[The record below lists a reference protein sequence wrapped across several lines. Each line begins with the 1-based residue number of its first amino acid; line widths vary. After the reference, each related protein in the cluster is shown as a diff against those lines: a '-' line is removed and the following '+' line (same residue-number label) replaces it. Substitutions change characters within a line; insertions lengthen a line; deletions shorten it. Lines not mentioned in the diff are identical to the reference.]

1 MTIRYPVPLQ
11 RGDRIGVTS
20 PSSGVP
26 SDLHPRLDFC
36 LEQLR
41 RRGYEVVVGQCMDG
55 TGPTSASGRER
66 AEELTAMLTDPDIR
80 AVVPPWG
87 GELAVETLPHLDM
100 AAIAASDLTWVVG
113 YSDVSTLLLA
123 LTTMTGT
130 ATVHA
135 PNLMDFPYRVPQPL
149 ASWLDVVALPAG
161 ESVIQGATTHHRS
174 SGFDRWQDE
183 PTLDEYTLDVPGT
196 WSLLDPAAGDVRV
209 SGRLI
214 GGCIETVGMLAG
226 TAYGDLDAFA
236 RDHAPEGLIV
246 YVEAAENG
254 AFTIARDLWRMRLA
268 GWLDRANAV
277 LVGRTAAPDAP
288 GFTQRDAVLSA
299 LADLDVPVVTDVDF
313 GHVPPQLVLVNG
325 AMTDLTITGATKT
338 ITQHL
343 S

>member
-1 MTIRYPVPLQ
+1 
-11 RGDRIGVTS
+11 
-20 PSSGVP
+20 
-26 SDLHPRLDFC
+26 
-36 LEQLR
+36 
-41 RRGYEVVVGQCMDG
+41 MDG

-100 AAIAASDLTWVVG
+100 AAIAASDLTWLVG

-149 ASWLDVVALPAG
+149 ASWLDVAALPAG
-161 ESVIQGATTHHRS
+161 EAFTQGATTHHRS

-196 WSLLDPAAGDVRV
+196 WSLLEPAAGDVRV
-209 SGRLI
+209 SGRFI

-268 GWLDRANAV
+268 GWFDRANAV
-277 LVGRTAAPDAP
+277 LVGLTAAPDAP
-288 GFTQRDAVLSA
+288 GFTQRDAVRSA

-313 GHVPPQLVLVNG
+313 GHVSPQLVLVNG